1 MVNTVRATI
10 ESMYKSK
17 CNVFEYKSI
26 KDPVT
31 RITSKQEVMTL
42 ENQPCRLSFK
52 NITSTSV
59 SDGAATV
66 SQVVKLFVAPDIK
79 VNAGSKITVTQNG
92 ITTAYKSSGQPA
104 IYTNHQEVVL
114 ELFRGWA

>member
-1 MVNTVRATI
+1 MVRAAI

-17 CNVFEYKSI
+17 CNVAEYKSI
-26 KDPVT
+26 KNPVT
-31 RITSKQEVMTL
+31 KITSKQEVVTL

-66 SQVVKLFVAPDIK
+66 SQVIKLFISPDIK

-104 IYTNHQEVVL
+104 IYTNHQEIVL
-114 ELFRGWA
+114 ELFEGWA